1 MNWRVSIAA
10 ALLAFLLLIPS
21 PALGRDVSETITF
34 RWMEEVKVYDSIIP
48 VEVSIPTTLTVEGL
62 PDQAKPGEAYTVK
75 LSATLLKGA
84 QIKMGEESF
93 NIDEAL
99 ASSKKYAGGI
109 DLSLVKPLVKKVLAD
124 IIAAELK
131 LEEGKAKELSS
142 TLAEYTNLEL
152 KSSLEVEVEIEGK
165 AAADPRK
172 LKLWFD
178 EPVKGKITIG
188 EDAEEKVTLTYVSQW
203 GLFLTI
209 DFAASV
215 YENPTVGPLISRLS
229 SLIGLPFERDL
240 GKSRGDQTIKHSVII
255 YVPTRL
261 TATQIGMIAAL
272 VAAACIIA
280 IALIIKHPRK
290 PKWL

>member
-1 MNWRVSIAA
+1 MKWRASIAA
-10 ALLAFLLLIPS
+10 ALLACLLLTPS
-21 PALGRDVSETITF
+21 SAWGRDLSETVTF
-34 RWMEEVKVYDSIIP
+34 RWREEVKVYDSIIP

-62 PDQAKPGEAYTVK
+62 PDQARPGEAFTVK
-75 LSATLLKGA
+75 LSAMLLKGA

-99 ASSKKYAGGI
+99 ASSMKYAGGI
-109 DLSLVKPLVKKVLAD
+109 DLSMVKPLVKKVLTD

-142 TLAEYTNLEL
+142 VLAEYTNLEL
-152 KSSLEVEVEIEGK
+152 KSSLEVEVEVEGK

-172 LKLWFD
+172 LKIWFD

-188 EDAEEKVTLTYVSQW
+188 EAAEEKVMLTYISQW

-240 GKSRGDQTIKHSVII
+240 GESRGDRTINHTVVI
-255 YVPTRL
+255 YVPTKL
-261 TATQIGMIAAL
+261 TATQIGLVVAL
-272 VAAACIIA
+272 VAAACLIA
-280 IALIIKHPRK
+280 IALIITHPRK